1 MNRRNFLTLV
11 PATAA
16 LTWTVTCKFEEEG
29 HKEEEAKTSFE
40 LEYFYVTSTYWDEN
54 QMLQNA
60 IVSDYDLSERR
71 FSSIQNACD
80 NIQDHNKKYF
90 DRLGRMHTGFKT
102 GEEAHTVDYQIWY
115 HGFDGKE
122 SMVGELTLGKNGVH
136 TFYKQWVM
144 NREQFAATEAEHNK
158 RARALYL

>member
-60 IVSDYDLSERR
+60 IVSDYDLSEIR
-71 FSSIQNACD
+71 FCDIQNACE
-80 NIQDHNKKYF
+80 NIEEHNKVYF
-90 DRLGRMHTGFKT
+90 DRVGRLHVGFNADKNHTI
-102 GEEAHTVDYQIWY
+102 DYQIWY
-115 HGFDGKE
+115 HGRDGKH
-122 SMVGELTLGKNGVH
+122 SLVGELTLGENGVDV
-136 TFYKQWVM
+136 FYKQWVM
-144 NREQFAATEAEHNK
+144 NDGQFAEVKAKHDGK
-158 RARALYL
+158 S

>member
-40 LEYFYVTSTYWDEN
+40 LEYFYVTSTYWDEH

-60 IVSDYDLSERR
+60 IVSNYDLSEIR
-71 FSSIQNACD
+71 FCDIQNACD
-80 NIQDHNKKYF
+80 NIQEHNKVYF
-90 DRLGRMHTGFKT
+90 ERVDRMHVGFSADKS
-102 GEEAHTVDYQIWY
+102 HTIDYQIWY
-115 HGFDGKE
+115 HGRDGKH
-122 SMVGELTLGKNGVH
+122 SLVGELTLGENGVDV
-136 TFYKQWVM
+136 FYKQWVM
-144 NREQFAATEAEHNK
+144 NDRQFAEVKAEHDRK
-158 RARALYL
+158 S

>member
-71 FSSIQNACD
+71 FSDIQNACD
-80 NIQDHNKKYF
+80 NIQEHNKMYF
-90 DRLGRMHTGFKT
+90 DKVNRMHVGFNAEKN
-102 GEEAHTVDYQIWY
+102 HTIDYQIWY
-115 HGFDGKE
+115 HGRDGKH
-122 SMVGELTLGKNGVH
+122 SLVGELTLGENGVDV
-136 TFYKQWVM
+136 FYKQWVM
-144 NREQFAATEAEHNK
+144 NDRQFAETKAKHDK
-158 RARALYL
+158 KS

>member
-29 HKEEEAKTSFE
+29 HKKEEAKTSFE

-60 IVSDYDLSERR
+60 IVSDYDLSEIR
-71 FSSIQNACD
+71 FCDIQNACD
-80 NIQDHNKKYF
+80 NIQEHNKVYF
-90 DRLGRMHTGFKT
+90 DRVGRLHVGLGPK
-102 GEEAHTVDYQIWY
+102 EAHTIDYQIWY
-115 HGFDGKE
+115 HGRDGKH
-122 SMVGELTLGKNGVH
+122 SLVGE
-136 TFYKQWVM
+136 
-144 NREQFAATEAEHNK
+144 
-158 RARALYL
+158 